1 MSLPHIPDPMPG
13 DAAAADAIEMVIVPR
28 ARDLGGFEVRR
39 ALPSARKQ
47 MVGPFIFFDQM
58 GPALMQLGQGI
69 DVRPHPHIGLS
80 TVTWLF
86 DGSIYHRDSLGS
98 SQPISPGELNWMTA
112 GRGIVH
118 SERTAPPELARER
131 KVFGIQSWVALPK
144 QFEETA
150 PAFDHVEA
158 HRLPVVDERGIS
170 ARIIAGSL
178 YGAPS
183 PVKTHSDLFYA
194 DVQMAAGSALPLPV
208 DHEERGVYVAE
219 GEIEVAGQSFTE
231 AACWCSAPA
240 ITSPFVRRATPA
252 SCCSAASR
260 WMGRATSGGTSCRH
274 RRTASRPPRTTG
286 NRRASPSCRATRKT
300 SFRCRR
306 SSPQFPSMMSRASP
320 AAMLKVAVSSSAP
333 TWARA
338 V

>member
-13 DAAAADAIEMVIVPR
+13 DAVAADAIEMVIVPR

-58 GPALMQLGQGI
+58 GPALMQPGQGI

-178 YGAPS
+178 YGATS

-231 AACWCSAPA
+231 GRLLVFRPGDH
-240 ITSPFVRRATPA
+240 ITLRAKSNA
-252 SCCSAASR
+252 R
-260 WMGRATSGGTSCRH
+260 VMLLGGE
-274 RRTASRPPRTTG
+274 PMDGPRYIWW
-286 NRRASPSCRATRKT
+286 N
-300 SFRCRR
+300 F
-306 SSPQFPSMMSRASP
+306 
-320 AAMLKVAVSSSAP
+320 VSSSKDRIEAAKDD
-333 TWARA
+333 WKQARFA
-338 V
+338 IVPGDEKDFIPLPEK

>member
-13 DAAAADAIEMVIVPR
+13 DAVAADAIEMVIVPR

-58 GPALMQLGQGI
+58 GPALMQPGQGI
-69 DVRPHPHIGLS
+69 DVRPHPHIGLA

-98 SQPISPGELNWMTA
+98 SQPISPGELNWMKA

-131 KVFGIQSWVALPK
+131 KVFGIQSWVALPR

-158 HRLPVVDERGIS
+158 HKLPVVDERGIS

-178 YGAPS
+178 YGATS

-208 DHEERGVYVAE
+208 EHEERGVYVAE
-219 GEIEVAGQSFTE
+219 GEIEVAGQSFME
-231 AACWCSAPA
+231 GRLLVFRPGDH
-240 ITSPFVRRATPA
+240 ITLRAKSNA
-252 SCCSAASR
+252 R
-260 WMGRATSGGTSCRH
+260 VMLLGGE
-274 RRTASRPPRTTG
+274 PMDGPRYIWW
-286 NRRASPSCRATRKT
+286 N
-300 SFRCRR
+300 F
-306 SSPQFPSMMSRASP
+306 
-320 AAMLKVAVSSSAP
+320 VSSSKDRIEAAKDD
-333 TWARA
+333 WKQARFA
-338 V
+338 IVPGDEKDFIPLPEK

>member
-1 MSLPHIPDPMPG
+1 MSWNPLLDHTIPLG
-13 DAAAADAIEMVIVPR
+13 DAVDAIETVIVPR

-39 ALPSARKQ
+39 ALPSAQRQ

-58 GPALMQLGQGI
+58 GPALMQPGQGI

-131 KVFGIQSWVALPK
+131 KVFGFQSWVALPK

-178 YGAPS
+178 YGATS

-231 AACWCSAPA
+231 GRLLVFRPGDH
-240 ITSPFVRRATPA
+240 ITLRAKGNA
-252 SCCSAASR
+252 R
-260 WMGRATSGGTSCRH
+260 VMLLGGE
-274 RRTASRPPRTTG
+274 PMDGPRYIWW
-286 NRRASPSCRATRKT
+286 N
-300 SFRCRR
+300 F
-306 SSPQFPSMMSRASP
+306 
-320 AAMLKVAVSSSAP
+320 VSSSKDRIEAAKDD
-333 TWARA
+333 WKQARFA
-338 V
+338 IVPGDEKDFIPLPEK

>member
-58 GPALMQLGQGI
+58 GPALMQPGQGI

-131 KVFGIQSWVALPK
+131 KVFGIQSWVALPR

-158 HRLPVVDERGIS
+158 HKLPVVDERGIS

-178 YGAPS
+178 YGATS

-208 DHEERGVYVAE
+208 EHEERGVYVAE
-219 GEIEVAGQSFTE
+219 GEIEVAGQSFME
-231 AACWCSAPA
+231 GRLLVFRPGDH
-240 ITSPFVRRATPA
+240 ITLRAKGNA
-252 SCCSAASR
+252 R
-260 WMGRATSGGTSCRH
+260 VMLLGGE
-274 RRTASRPPRTTG
+274 PMDGPRYIWW
-286 NRRASPSCRATRKT
+286 N
-300 SFRCRR
+300 F
-306 SSPQFPSMMSRASP
+306 
-320 AAMLKVAVSSSAP
+320 VSSSKDRIEAAKDD
-333 TWARA
+333 WKQARFA
-338 V
+338 IVPGDETDFIPLPDK

>member
-58 GPALMQLGQGI
+58 GPALMQPGQGI

-178 YGAPS
+178 YGATS

-208 DHEERGVYVAE
+208 EHEERGVYVAE

-231 AACWCSAPA
+231 GRLLVFRPGDH
-240 ITSPFVRRATPA
+240 ITLRAKGNA
-252 SCCSAASR
+252 R
-260 WMGRATSGGTSCRH
+260 VMLLGGE
-274 RRTASRPPRTTG
+274 PMDGPRYIWW
-286 NRRASPSCRATRKT
+286 N
-300 SFRCRR
+300 F
-306 SSPQFPSMMSRASP
+306 
-320 AAMLKVAVSSSAP
+320 VSSSKDRIEAAKDD
-333 TWARA
+333 WKQARFA
-338 V
+338 IVPGDEKDFIPLPEK

>member
-1 MSLPHIPDPMPG
+1 MPG

-58 GPALMQLGQGI
+58 GPALMQPGQGI

-178 YGAPS
+178 YGATS

-208 DHEERGVYVAE
+208 DHEELGVYVAE

-231 AACWCSAPA
+231 GRLLVFRPGDH
-240 ITSPFVRRATPA
+240 ITLRAKSNA
-252 SCCSAASR
+252 R
-260 WMGRATSGGTSCRH
+260 VMLLGGE
-274 RRTASRPPRTTG
+274 PMDGPRYIWW
-286 NRRASPSCRATRKT
+286 N
-300 SFRCRR
+300 F
-306 SSPQFPSMMSRASP
+306 
-320 AAMLKVAVSSSAP
+320 VSSSKDRIEAAKDD
-333 TWARA
+333 WKQARFA
-338 V
+338 IVPGDEKDFIPLPEK